1 MLRRLIAALAAST
14 LLAASVAAPA
24 AACTGIVLTATD
36 GAVVRARTLEFG
48 EDPQSQLIFIPR
60 GQKMTATGPSGE
72 GAGIAWTSKY
82 AAAGTNAFGKSIVLD
97 GLNEK
102 GLGGGL
108 FYFPGYAGYQDV
120 APDEA
125 GRSMGSWELLTWV
138 LGNFATVAEVKAELP
153 GIKVSKAPLQGFDG
167 SPPLHM
173 ILTDASGASLVV
185 EYVDGALNLY
195 DNPLGVL
202 TNSPGFDWHTTN
214 LRNFVNLSALNVP
227 KLALGDIKIDQT
239 GQGSGL
245 LGLPGDFTPPSRFV
259 RAVAFSQAAAPTADG
274 AAATKL
280 AFHILDNFDLPPG
293 TVRSG
298 PGPKDFEVTFWTG
311 AADLKNLRYSVTTF
325 DNRQVRMFD
334 LAAADLDAGKIVTL
348 PLDQPEEFLEMKLP

>member
-1 MLRRLIAALAAST
+1 MFGRTIAALCAAT
-14 LLAASVAAPA
+14 MIATTAIAPA

-48 EDPQSQLIFIPR
+48 EDPQSDLIFIPR
-60 GQKMTATGPSGE
+60 GSQITATGPDGKSDGL
-72 GAGIAWTSKY
+72 AWTTKY
-82 AAAGTNAFGKSIVLD
+82 ATAGTNAFGQKIVLD

-108 FYFPGYAGYQDV
+108 FYFPSYAGYQEV
-120 APDEA
+120 AADEA
-125 GRSMGSWELLTWV
+125 AKSLGAYEMLTWV
-138 LGNFATVAEVKAELP
+138 LGNFATVAEVRAALP
-153 GIKVSKAPLQGFDG
+153 DIKVSNAPLEGFGG

-173 ILTDASGASLVV
+173 IVTDATGASLVV
-185 EYVDGALNLY
+185 EYVDGELNLY

-214 LRNFVNLSALNVP
+214 LRNYVNLSALNVP
-227 KLALGDIKIDQT
+227 KLALGDIKLDQT

-245 LGLPGDFTPPSRFV
+245 LGIPGDFTPPSRFV
-259 RAVAFSQAAAPTADG
+259 RATAFSQAAAKSADG
-274 AAATKL
+274 KATVAT

-298 PGPKDFEVTFWTG
+298 PGPKDYEVTFWTG
-311 AADLKNLRYSVTTF
+311 AADLKNLRYYITTF

-334 LAAADLDAGKIVTL
+334 LAAADLEGGDIVIM
-348 PLDQPEEFLEMKLP
+348 PLDQPEEIIDVKLP

>member
-1 MLRRLIAALAAST
+1 VFGRTIAALCAATMIATTSI
-14 LLAASVAAPA
+14 SPA

-60 GQKMTATGPSGE
+60 GQKMTATGPNGE
-72 GAGIAWTSKY
+72 ADGVAWTQKY
-82 AAAGTNAFGKSIVLD
+82 ASAGTNAFGKSIVLD

-120 APDEA
+120 SAAEA
-125 GRSMGSWELLTWV
+125 DRSMGSWELLTYV
-138 LGNFATVAEVKAELP
+138 LGNFATVAEVKAGLP
-153 GIKVSKAPLQGFDG
+153 DVKVSNVALEGFGG

-173 ILTDASGASLVV
+173 IVTDAGGASLVV
-185 EYVDGALNLY
+185 EYVDGVLNVY

-202 TNSPGFDWHTTN
+202 TNSPGFDWHSTN
-214 LRNFVNLSALNVP
+214 LSNFVNLSALNVP
-227 KLALGDIKIDQT
+227 KLALRDIKIDQT

-259 RAVAFSQAAAPTADG
+259 RAVAFSQAAAKSADG

-298 PGPKDFEVTFWTG
+298 SGPTDYEVTYWTG

-325 DNRQVRMFD
+325 DNRQIRMFD
-334 LAAADLDAGKIVTL
+334 LAAADMDGGEIVIM
-348 PLDQPEEFLEMKLP
+348 PLDQPEAVLEVKLP

>member
-1 MLRRLIAALAAST
+1 MIRRLIAATAAAT
-14 LLAASVAAPA
+14 LLATTLTAPA

-48 EDPQSQLIFIPR
+48 EDPKSELIFIPR
-60 GQKMTATGPSGE
+60 GHAVTATGPDGTPNGLS
-72 GAGIAWTSKY
+72 WTTKY
-82 AAAGTNAFGKSIVLD
+82 ATAGTNAFGQNIILD
-97 GLNEK
+97 GLNEQ

-108 FYFPGYAGYQDV
+108 FYFPGYAGYQSV
-120 APDEA
+120 APDEVA
-125 GRSMGSWELLTWV
+125 NSLGAYELLTWV
-138 LGNFATVAEVKAELP
+138 LGNFATVAEAKAAIP
-153 GIKVSKAPLQGFDG
+153 GIKVSNAPLEGFGG

-173 ILTDASGASLVV
+173 IITDRSGASLVV
-185 EYVDGALNLY
+185 EYVGGELKLY

-227 KLALGDIKIDQT
+227 QLALGDIKIDQT

-245 LGLPGDFTPPSRFV
+245 LGLPGDFTPPSRFI

-274 AAATKL
+274 AAAMKL

-293 TVRSG
+293 SVRSG
-298 PGPKDFEVTFWTG
+298 EGAGQYEVTFWTG
-311 AADLKNLRYSVTTF
+311 AADLKNLRYYVTTF
-325 DNRQVRMFD
+325 DNRQIRMFD
-334 LAAADLDAGKIVTL
+334 LAAVADAGGGIVTM
-348 PLDQPEEFLEMKLP
+348 PLGQPENILEVKRP